1 MAITKG
7 DQITYSDLILDVY
20 NKIISNC
27 KNIDKFASDVPVY
40 MKNSTSKEDVYDF
53 TIKSAVL
60 SNNTLSAMGKVKDL
74 AMVVV
79 PSSTVRQQ
87 LEEFLKNRGI
97 FSKGTIFST
106 NENGETV
113 VTTPGETITFKG
125 MMNFY
130 NNIASFLSKRL
141 IVVGNSFN
149 TKTCLFYNHL
159 STSEIGAY
167 PTVSALN
174 QGVGGNE
181 NLDFTPDQIE
191 TSMSQM
197 LNAINSTSKIWYP
210 KTDIKYT
217 CSSSSS
223 SSSSSSCSSSSS
235 MFIAYMEI

>member
-27 KNIDKFASDVPVY
+27 KNIDHFDSDVPVY
-40 MKNSTSKEDVYDF
+40 MRNSTTGDDVYDF

-60 SNNTLSAMGKVKDL
+60 SKNTLSAMGKVKDS

-79 PSSTVRQQ
+79 PSSKVRQQ

-97 FSKGTIFST
+97 ASKGPLFST
-106 NENGETV
+106 NENGEV

-149 TKTCLFYNHL
+149 TTTCLFYNHL
-159 STSEIGAY
+159 STDEIGAY

-174 QGVGGNE
+174 QGIGENE
-181 NLDFTPDQIE
+181 NLDFTSDQIE